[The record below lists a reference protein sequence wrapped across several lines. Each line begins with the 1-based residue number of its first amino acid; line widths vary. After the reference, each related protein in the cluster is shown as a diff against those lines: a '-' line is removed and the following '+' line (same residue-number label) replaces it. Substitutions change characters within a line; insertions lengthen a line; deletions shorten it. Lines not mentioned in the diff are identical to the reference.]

1 MRVKRLFKIPPN
13 QKQLTKPPEK
23 STDTENNEV
32 EVIPATLTK
41 QGYEDL
47 ANDIL
52 IETNDYISNLQAEIE
67 FINQQLKQI
76 KYRLSR
82 STNAKVSLD
91 LTKQYTM
98 LLNALHSCTER
109 KVIAYMASYMPLTRL
124 LEYQEKSKKSVEL
137 EIEEKKLQH
146 SEIEEDFDPS
156 QYYKPYED

>member
-1 MRVKRLFKIPPN
+1 MFKLPHNP
-13 QKQLTKPPEK
+13 KQLTKTPEK
-23 STDTENNEV
+23 LIDTENNEV

-52 IETNDYISNLQAEIE
+52 LRTNDYISNLQVEIE

-91 LTKQYTM
+91 LAKQYTM

-109 KVIAYMASYMPLTRL
+109 APIAYMAAFMPLTRL
-124 LEYQEKSKKSVEL
+124 LEHRERNKKSAEVEVQ
-137 EIEEKKLQH
+137 KLA
-146 SEIEEDFDPS
+146 EVKDKGDEFDPTEF
-156 QYYKPYED
+156 YKPYQD